1 MCYSTRITRAIRKT
15 KAHIPQRVA
24 VVCSML
30 QCVALCTRITRAIRK
45 ANGDTHYQFSIK
57 TLLSKTHVP
66 QRIAVV
72 CSMLQCVAD
81 CCSVHSDHS
90 SHSCVTLAV
99 RSVSDV
105 SQAPVSEKFRV
116 SHRNSTTSLHV
127 QTLHE
132 CNDSPLCCSISVM
145 SLIPSCLSYK
155 NTHHRHTHCSVYTA
169 VCCSVLQRVAACCS
183 MQGVVQPSTNAITRV
198 SFLHF
203 SHTKTCIET
212 HTPQRVAVHCSML
225 QRVVAC
231 CSVQLSTIAQSRVT
245 SFNFSHTKTCKDR
258 DKRTTVCCN
267 VLQCVAAC

>member
-1 MCYSTRITRAIRKT
+1 VCYSTRITRAIRKT

-145 SLIPSCLSYK
+145 SLIPYVYHTK
-155 NTHHRHTHCSVYTA
+155 TRTTDTHTA
-169 VCCSVLQRVAACCS
+169 VCTLQCVAACCSVLQRVAVC
-183 MQGVVQPSTNAITRV
+183 RV
-198 SFLHF
+198 YAALHKCNNTSLLSSFL
-203 SHTKTCIET
+203 SHEDMHRDTHPATCCG
-212 HTPQRVAVHCSML
+212 AL
-225 QRVVAC
+225 Q
-231 CSVQLSTIAQSRVT
+231 
-245 SFNFSHTKTCKDR
+245 H
-258 DKRTTVCCN
+258 
-267 VLQCVAAC
+267 VAACCRVLQRAALHNCTVTSHFF